1 MKLEKNENK
10 KIKNLTLNLT
20 TWMLFMATEGRL
32 QWSCR
37 AMVMQTNSKR
47 MRAEG
52 FRRVPELW
60 GS

>member
-1 MKLEKNENK
+1 MKLEKNVNK

-20 TWMLFMATEGRL
+20 TWMLFMDTEWRF

-52 FRRVPELW
+52 FKRVTELW
-60 GS
+60 GN